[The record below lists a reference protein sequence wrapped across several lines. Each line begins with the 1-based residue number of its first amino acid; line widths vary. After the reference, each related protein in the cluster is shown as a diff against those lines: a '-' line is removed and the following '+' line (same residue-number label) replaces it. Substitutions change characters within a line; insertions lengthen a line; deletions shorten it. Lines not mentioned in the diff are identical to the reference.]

1 MRKKVP
7 AGVAEKMV
15 RRRDDFEVQT
25 FRAGGKGGQNQ
36 NKRDTGVRIIDR
48 ATGLRAESRK
58 HATQDANRKA
68 AFLKLVDRMVAHYKV
83 ERDSGASDEVVRS
96 YKFPSG
102 VAVDHRTGEK
112 KSLKQVM
119 DGEL

>member
-1 MRKKVP
+1 VKKKVP

-15 RRRDDFEVQT
+15 RRREDFEIQT

-58 HATQDANRKA
+58 HSTQEDNRKA

-83 ERDSGASDEVVRS
+83 ERFDGSSDEVVRS

-102 VAVDHRTGEK
+102 VAVDHGTGRK
-112 KSLKQVM
+112 SSLKQVM